1 MKVISLINEKG
12 GVGKT
17 TLATHIAAGLA
28 IRGYRVVLADADPQ
42 GHATVSLGLR
52 KEPGLYDLLVRDA
65 PFKDVLRL
73 VPGDVYGIPGEAHK
87 GELYVI
93 PSNAETRNIA
103 NTISDPFTADDRLTE
118 LEDLIDI
125 VVFDT
130 SPTPS
135 LLHGAIY
142 LATDG
147 IIYPTKLE
155 ALSFDG
161 LVESLARRRDFETRR
176 QHGGKE
182 NIHILGIVPT
192 LFRSATVVHQEN
204 YTKLKSAYGELV
216 WSPIAMR
223 TIWVEASTVGMLVY
237 PFAPDSEAAVECWS
251 MINRVIQGMKL

>member
-73 VPGDVYGIPGEAHK
+73 VPGEVYGVPEEKPA

-103 NTISDPFTADDRLTE
+103 NTISDPFAADDRLRE
-118 LEDLIDI
+118 LENLID
-125 VVFDT
+125 VVIFDT

-135 LLHGAIY
+135 LLHGSIY

-147 IIYPTKLE
+147 IVYPTKLE

-182 NIHILGIVPT
+182 NIRILGIVPT
-192 LFRSATVVHQEN
+192 MFRASTLVHQEN
-204 YTKLKSAYGELV
+204 FAKLRAAYGEIV
-216 WSPIAMR
+216 WAPIAMR
-223 TIWVEASTVGMLVY
+223 TVWVEASTVGMLVY
-237 PFAPDSEAAVECWS
+237 PFAPDSDAAMECFS
-251 MINRVIQGMKL
+251 MVNRVIAGMGL

>member
-17 TLATHIAAGLA
+17 TLAAHIAAGLA
-28 IRGYRVVLADADPQ
+28 IRRYRVVLADAAPQ
-42 GHATVSLGLR
+42 GHATLSLGLR
-52 KEPGLYDLLVRDA
+52 KERGLYDLVGRDA

-73 VPGDVYGIPGEAHK
+73 VPPDVYGIPGAAHK

-142 LATDG
+142 LATD
-147 IIYPTKLE
+147 
-155 ALSFDG
+155 
-161 LVESLARRRDFETRR
+161 
-176 QHGGKE
+176 
-182 NIHILGIVPT
+182 
-192 LFRSATVVHQEN
+192 
-204 YTKLKSAYGELV
+204 
-216 WSPIAMR
+216 
-223 TIWVEASTVGMLVY
+223 
-237 PFAPDSEAAVECWS
+237 
-251 MINRVIQGMKL
+251 